1 MLHTICQGAAFVSAT
16 LAAALW
22 AMAARAKVEAGEPG
36 AFRIETSSDGSA
48 KFSYDG
54 LDLRATLEKQGKWNS
69 YAAAVTAV
77 SVALQ
82 AASLYIAF

>member
-1 MLHTICQGAAFVSAT
+1 MLQTICQGAALTTAM
-16 LAAALW
+16 LAAVLW
-22 AMAARAKVEAGEPG
+22 AMAARAKVDAGEPG

-69 YAAAVTAV
+69 YAAIATAI
-77 SVALQ
+77 SVMLQ
-82 AASLYIAF
+82 AAVPYIVV

>member
-54 LDLRATLEKQGKWNS
+54 LDLRATLEK
-69 YAAAVTAV
+69 
-77 SVALQ
+77 
-82 AASLYIAF
+82 